1 MRCLGSFC
9 GVCRGFVGFA
19 GVVRFDFVGAFA
31 LFGGALGELGSFLGA
46 FRRS

>member
-19 GVVRFDFVGAFA
+19 GVVWFEFVGC
-31 LFGGALGELGSFLGA
+31 L
-46 FRRS
+46 